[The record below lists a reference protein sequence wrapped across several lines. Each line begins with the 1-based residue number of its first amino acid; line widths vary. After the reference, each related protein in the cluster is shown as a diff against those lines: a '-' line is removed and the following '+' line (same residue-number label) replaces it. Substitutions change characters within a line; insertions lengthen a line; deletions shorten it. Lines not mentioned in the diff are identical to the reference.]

1 MYGWKKGLN
10 MAASPQL
17 SAPIALGRTAEVY
30 NWKDGTILK
39 LYLTWC
45 PPDWVEHEARVAQV
59 IAAAGIPTPAVGEI
73 IEVNDRRGIVYQRVQ
88 GVSMLQE
95 LNARPWT
102 IFKHARALADLQ
114 NRFQQLS
121 IPGLHSYHT
130 AFEYNIRRAPH
141 IPEEDR
147 AKVLDLLNTLPD
159 GNALC
164 HGDFHPG
171 NVIISPQGPIV
182 IDWMT
187 AASGSPWADVARTS
201 MILTIGAK
209 AAGKQLSP
217 IVRVVINLYH
227 ETYLKRYKALQA
239 ESHDELRRWMPV
251 IAAARLEER
260 IEPEREG
267 LLQMIKNGL
276 Q

>member
-1 MYGWKKGLN
+1 MTI
-10 MAASPQL
+10 SHQL
-17 SAPIALGRTAEVY
+17 STPIAQGRTAEIY
-30 NWKDGTILK
+30 NWDDGSTILK
-39 LYLTWC
+39 LYHTWC
-45 PPDWVEHEARVAQV
+45 PPNWIEHEAHVAQV
-59 IAAAGIPTPAVGEI
+59 IAAAGIPSPVVGEI
-73 IEVNDRRGIVYQRVQ
+73 VEVNDRRGIVYERVQ

-95 LNARPWT
+95 LNAHPWT

-114 NRFQQLS
+114 FQFQQLS
-121 IPGLHSYHT
+121 IPGLYSYHEGLKYT
-130 AFEYNIRRAPH
+130 ICRVPH
-141 IPEEDR
+141 LSDATR
-147 AKVLDLLNTLPD
+147 AKVLDLLKTLPD
-159 GNALC
+159 GKALC

-171 NVIISPQGPIV
+171 NVIISPRGPIV

-201 MILTIGAK
+201 MILSIGAK

-217 IVRVVINLYH
+217 IVHLLVSLFYKI
-227 ETYLKRYKALQA
+227 YLRRYRALQP
-239 ESHDELRRWMPV
+239 DLRGEFKRWLPV

-267 LLQMIKNGL
+267 LLQMIDDGL